1 MNNSSHTIAI
11 TKKDNNEQN
20 KSRVKSFPVNSCKSD
35 SRHKGILVIEA
46 QLYLPVSMTGNDEG
60 LR

>member
-1 MNNSSHTIAI
+1 MRLFSYFLII
-11 TKKDNNEQN
+11 NEQN